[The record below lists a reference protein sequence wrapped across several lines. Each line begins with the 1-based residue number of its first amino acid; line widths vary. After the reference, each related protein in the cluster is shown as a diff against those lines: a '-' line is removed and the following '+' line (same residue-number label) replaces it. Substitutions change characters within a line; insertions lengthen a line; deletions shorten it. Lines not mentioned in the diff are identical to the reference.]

1 MVINIQITKNLVNT
15 VQIYY
20 NIYYNEYWIYITLH
34 IITIKQSFLLKDKE
48 IYKQFH
54 HILKYSYTFYRKK
67 KWP

>member
-1 MVINIQITKNLVNT
+1 MNT
-15 VQIYY
+15 GFTF
-20 NIYYNEYWIYITLH
+20 TLH

-54 HILKYSYTFYRKK
+54 HIPKYSYTLLQKE